1 LMSLTLSELSLSDQK
16 YVNEYSAAQR
26 AKRNRP
32 ETAADRAEKLRQQ
45 LQLVA
50 TALNSKTQ
58 GSFGFP
64 PAYSVDRYGQGVLK
78 DRPMLSWRVHLL
90 PYLGGAE
97 LYNLFRQDE
106 PWDSEYNRQ
115 LIPLMPSFYQA
126 PGSSAGQGKTNLLG
140 VKGKGC
146 IFFGKDEVRPR
157 NVTDGLNNTAMVVVV
172 PDELA
177 IEWTRPDDWE
187 YSGEEN
193 IKGLFD
199 TGSKAFWSIF
209 ADGSVRSISG
219 QNSLSDISPI
229 FTIQDGKPVK
239 LK

>member
-1 LMSLTLSELSLSDQK
+1 
-16 YVNEYSAAQR
+16 
-26 AKRNRP
+26 
-32 ETAADRAEKLRQQ
+32 
-45 LQLVA
+45 
-50 TALNSKTQ
+50 
-58 GSFGFP
+58 
-64 PAYSVDRYGQGVLK
+64 
-78 DRPMLSWRVHLL
+78 MLSWRVHLL
-90 PYLGGAE
+90 PYLGGAD

-126 PGSSAGQGKTNLLG
+126 PDSSAGQGKTNLLG

-157 NVTDGLNNTAMVVVV
+157 NVTDGLSNTAMVVVV

-187 YSGEEN
+187 YTGEEN
-193 IKGLFD
+193 IKNLFD
-199 TGSKAFWSIF
+199 AGAKAFWSIF